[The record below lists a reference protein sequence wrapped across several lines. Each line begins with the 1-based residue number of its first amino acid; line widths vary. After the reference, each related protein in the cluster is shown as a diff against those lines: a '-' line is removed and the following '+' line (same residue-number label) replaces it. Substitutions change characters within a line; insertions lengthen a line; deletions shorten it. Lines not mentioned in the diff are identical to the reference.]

1 MAGEGRRMGIFVHH
15 TDADCE
21 CAYDRNSQVGTLEV
35 ALDQA
40 DAMGWT
46 IASMND
52 DWKKVFPGK

>member
-1 MAGEGRRMGIFVHH
+1 MGIFVHH